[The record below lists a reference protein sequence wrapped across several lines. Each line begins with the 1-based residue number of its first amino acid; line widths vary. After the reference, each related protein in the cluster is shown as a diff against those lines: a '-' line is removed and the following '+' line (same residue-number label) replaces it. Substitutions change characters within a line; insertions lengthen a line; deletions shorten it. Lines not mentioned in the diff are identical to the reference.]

1 MGITWKVKPVA
12 KILVVY
18 DSETGNTEKMAKS
31 VRKGVLEVEGMMVE
45 LKQAK
50 DTTNDDLLA
59 ADGIIAGSPV
69 YYGLMSARLKQV
81 FDASVK
87 IHGKL
92 DGKVGGAF
100 ASSGGIAT
108 GAETTILSI
117 VEAMLVHGMIIQGNA
132 RGAMQHY
139 GAAAKG
145 APDEKE
151 QMACQHLGTRVARLV
166 MRLKDTR

>member
-1 MGITWKVKPVA
+1 MIMPKVL
-12 KILVVY
+12 IVY
-18 DSETGNTEKMAKS
+18 DSETGNTEKMAKI
-31 VRKGVLEVEGMMVE
+31 VEKGVGEVEGVE
-45 LKQAK
+45 AVMKRAK
-50 DTTNDDLLA
+50 NTTNEDLLN

-69 YYGLMSARLKQV
+69 YYGLMSASLKQV

-117 VEAMLVHGMIIQGNA
+117 VEAMLVHGMIVQGSA
-132 RGAMQHY
+132 KGPMQHY
-139 GAAAKG
+139 GAASKG
-145 APDEKE
+145 APDERGQK
-151 QMACQHLGTRVARLV
+151 ACYELGKRVAHLV
-166 MRLKDTR
+166 IQLKGH

>member
-1 MGITWKVKPVA
+1 MPN
-12 KILVVY
+12 ILIVY
-18 DSETGNTEKMAKS
+18 DSETGNTEKMAKI
-31 VRKGVLEVEGMMVE
+31 VEQGAADVEGVSTT
-45 LKQAK
+45 LKSAK
-50 DTTNDDLLA
+50 ETKNDDLLV

-69 YYGLMSARLKQV
+69 YYGLMSAPLKRV

-117 VEAMLVHGMIIQGNA
+117 VEAMLVHGMIVQGSA
-132 RGAMQHY
+132 KGPMQHY
-139 GAAAKG
+139 GAASKG
-145 APDEKE
+145 APDEKG
-151 QMACQHLGTRVARLV
+151 QKACYELGKRVAYLV
-166 MRLKDTR
+166 IQLKGH

>member
-1 MGITWKVKPVA
+1 
-12 KILVVY
+12 
-18 DSETGNTEKMAKS
+18 MAKA
-31 VRKGVLEVEGMMVE
+31 VEKGVLEVEEFTVE
-45 LKQAK
+45 VKRAK

-69 YYGLMSARLKQV
+69 YYGLMSAALKQV
-81 FDASVK
+81 FDVSVK
-87 IHGKL
+87 IHGRL

-117 VEAMLVHGMIIQGNA
+117 VEAMLVHGMIVQGNA
-132 RGAMQHY
+132 QGAMQHY

-151 QMACQHLGTRVARLV
+151 QKACQDLGIRVARLV
-166 MRLKDTR
+166 MRLKDMS